1 VEQSFAVGKDT
12 MTIANVSNP
21 SALAGAPVR
30 SSDGEKLGKIEAIY
44 LDDATDAPEWAA
56 VKSGLSGGHF

>member
-1 VEQSFAVGKDT
+1 

-56 VKSGLSGGHF
+56 VKSGLFGGHF